1 MALSRADFL
10 ARHPEFARVP
20 TAQIDIALADAVNG
34 LDETVLGD
42 EYDRA
47 CGLHA
52 AHSLA
57 LSPAAQKAR
66 LNAWSS
72 DTPYSAQLDALAR
85 KAGGAYRVILD

>member
-1 MALSRADFL
+1 MALTRTSFL
-10 ARHPEFARVP
+10 ARHPEFGDLDGSQVDA
-20 TAQIDIALADAVNG
+20 ALADAEAG
-34 LDETVLGD
+34 LDATVLGA

-52 AHSLA
+52 AHSLS

-72 DTPYSAQLDALAR
+72 DTPYSAQLDALLMR
-85 KAGGAYRVILD
+85 AGGAYRCVLD